1 MINIVAIV
9 ETKAAKAPAAT
20 MQAIRTPLL
29 SFLCWISGFTAAM
42 RRSYEKYRSSKGNK
56 AIETLYGFPGM
67 MSAITLWQ
75 LKEVKLTTQE
85 KV

>member
-1 MINIVAIV
+1 MAIV

-29 SFLCWISGFTAAM
+29 CFLPWISGLTADHT
-42 RRSYEKYRSSKGNK
+42 RNQFSYKRNK
-56 AIETLYGFPGM
+56 KIEPLPGFPEKV
-67 MSAITLWQ
+67 SAITLWQ
-75 LKEVKLTTQE
+75 LKEEQLTTNKQD